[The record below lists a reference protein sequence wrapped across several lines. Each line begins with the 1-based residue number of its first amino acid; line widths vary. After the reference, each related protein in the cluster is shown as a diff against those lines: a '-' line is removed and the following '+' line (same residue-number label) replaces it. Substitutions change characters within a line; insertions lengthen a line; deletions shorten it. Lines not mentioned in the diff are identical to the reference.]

1 MKETAVITMLVI
13 IAIGIL
19 VTLGRLITVSRGDHA
34 APFGERGD
42 TITIAPQTGVA
53 DDTGLPPEMQ
63 PAPLPAP
70 VPEDEP
76 LEQCRG
82 LFEPLPHGSVTAELA
97 ERMPTPDELAE
108 LEAATRRILDRA
120 AAADLATAELLDED
134 IWPAQEPFMAML
146 SDETIARGMPAV
158 TA

>member
-1 MKETAVITMLVI
+1 MIWIYALLIL
-13 IAIGIL
+13 IAITI
-19 VTLGRLITVSRGDHA
+19 TIALGRLITVSRGDHA

-42 TITIAPQTGVA
+42 TITITIAPQTGVA

-97 ERMPTPDELAE
+97 ERMPTRDELAE
-108 LEAATRRILDRA
+108 LEAATQRILDRA
-120 AAADLATAELLDED
+120 AAADLATAELLGDP

-146 SDETIARGMPAV
+146 SDETIARGMPHG
-158 TA
+158 